1 MNTQQSEFVTRDVC
15 NMSLKGIPG
24 GGKTKSI
31 IDKILYLYQSGYIK
45 KNNNFLILTF
55 TKNAKK
61 DFKLKGQVKNKK
73 LFTDH
78 NVKTIHSLSMLMMN
92 SLMDNGSRNL
102 STVVASLLYNLT
114 NDTSMDV
121 CKISCLKECKVIFV
135 DEAQDISEVQY
146 KTIQLIASKINCNVI
161 MVGDPNQNIY
171 QFQGGSDK
179 YLTEHSDTNIQL
191 IYNYRS
197 TKSIVNFLNHFRP
210 WKEESEPMES
220 VGDKEGIKP
229 IIYSGELDYLIRKLM
244 KELRDTPV
252 PYEDIAIIGPVKKG
266 KYNPAGCPLNIGLQI
281 FAEYFEKYK
290 IPYVSHYVI
299 PSTDNKSKVKE
310 KKVGHINLYTIHG
323 SKGLEFKKV
332 FILNFHFST
341 MGRIPNQKSYN
352 EYKYLWYTALSRA
365 KDELSILIDHKKTPW
380 LGLQDCPT
388 DLYRIKYENK
398 TKGPIEFHDRLKKTT
413 ISDEDDIIERI
424 AVTEILDHRLF
435 GEDKQY
441 ELELMVGTNVTEE
454 TIFEKATSEIVDISE
469 FSALYGQYMED
480 IFTYYYLS
488 ERSNNDMCD
497 PNDHYRDK
505 GSNDLKNYIN
515 SFVRRN
521 NHNIV
526 VPISLRDTFVK
537 LKHRFGEITLNTLRQ
552 NIIELDDDGRR
563 IIKHL
568 ESISNIQGDQ
578 SINQKTNNGV
588 SSFDQDYF
596 MKHWLNI
603 SKGKNVPESLF
614 YLSLYFYQI
623 EHECMSLLTRDYSSH
638 LISLKPYLLRI
649 IKYAKSSPD
658 GYEFQVRNE
667 HPNLPSYGY
676 ADIKHDSK
684 IIDIK
689 FTQGFNQSY
698 IYQLLFYYNNI
709 FPKWSGIPELEVI
722 NLFTGIKTTIHIK
735 ESLTNRDLNYF
746 LCETFSI
753 KMKKNII
760 VYDLETTGLDTN
772 SCEIIERYMY
782 DMTLDNVLSEG
793 LVCPRQEIPPEI
805 EGLTGITNELMMELG
820 ETLFSFKNE
829 MRDRLKYYDMP
840 TFIAHNGNSFDHKIL
855 KRLKIIPVDS
865 NLLDS
870 KIIMNNRSKDK
881 LYDMKLINIYE
892 KVKGPFPP
900 ENAHRAEADTIM
912 IIDIFKQ
919 LNITCKHI
927 QDIVVTIEMNEC

>member
-1 MNTQQSEFVTRDVC
+1 MNTQQSEFVTQEVC
-15 NMSLKGIPG
+15 NMVLKGIPG

-31 IDKILYLYQSGYIK
+31 IDKILYLYEIRYIK

-73 LFTDH
+73 LFTDQ

-102 STVVASLLYNLT
+102 ATVVASLLYNLT
-114 NDTSMDV
+114 NDTNMDLSN
-121 CKISCLKECKVIFV
+121 ISCLKECRVIFV
-135 DEAQDISEVQY
+135 DEAQDISGVQY
-146 KTIQLIASKINCNVI
+146 ETIQLIASKINCNVI

-179 YLTEHSDTNIQL
+179 YLTEHSDNNIQL

-197 TKSIVNFLNHFRP
+197 TKSIVNLLNHFRP
-210 WKEESEPMES
+210 WKGESEPMES
-220 VGDKEGIKP
+220 VREGDSLKP
-229 IIYSGELDYLIRKLM
+229 IIYSGGLDYLIHNLM
-244 KELRDTPV
+244 KELKKTV
-252 PYEDIAIIGPVKKG
+252 IPYEDIAIIGPVKKG
-266 KYNPAGCPLNIGLQI
+266 KYNPVGCPLNIGLQI

-299 PSTDNKSKVKE
+299 PSTDNKSTVKD

-365 KDELSILIDHKKTPW
+365 KDELSILIDHQKTPW
-380 LGLQDCPT
+380 LGLKDCPT
-388 DLYRIKYENK
+388 DLYRIKYENINE
-398 TKGPIEFHDRLKKTT
+398 GHINFHDRLMKTT

-441 ELELMVGTNVTEE
+441 ELEMMVGTNVTEE
-454 TIFEKATSEIVDISE
+454 TIFEKATSEIIDISE
-469 FSALYGQYMED
+469 FAALYGQYMED
-480 IFTYYYLS
+480 IFTYYYLNTLAKS
-488 ERSNNDMCD
+488 GEYDRGGEN
-497 PNDHYRDK
+497 K
-505 GSNDLKNYIN
+505 LKNYIN

-521 NHNIV
+521 THNIV
-526 VPISLRDTFVK
+526 VPISLQNTFVK
-537 LKHRFGEITLNTLRQ
+537 LKHLFGEITLNTLRQ
-552 NIIELDDDGRR
+552 NIIELDDEGRR
-563 IIKHL
+563 FIKHL
-568 ESISNIQGDQ
+568 ESIQNIQGDQ
-578 SINQKTNNGV
+578 PINQKTNNGV

-596 MKHWLNI
+596 MKHWENI

-623 EHECMSLLTRDYSSH
+623 EHECMSLLERDFSEN
-638 LISLKPYLLRI
+638 LISLKPYIIKI
-649 IKYAKSSPD
+649 IKYAESLPE

-667 HPNLPSYGY
+667 HPNLPCYGY
-676 ADIKHDSK
+676 ADIKYGSK

-689 FTQGFNQSY
+689 FTQGFKQSY

-709 FPKWSGIPELEVI
+709 FPKWSDIPELEVI
-722 NLFTGIKTTIHIK
+722 NLFTGIKTIVNIK
-735 ESLTNRDLNYF
+735 KTLTNRDLNYF

-753 KMKKNII
+753 KMKHNII

-793 LVCPRQEIPPEI
+793 LVCPRQTIPPHI
-805 EGLTGITNELMMELG
+805 ERLTHITNELMMELG
-820 ETLFSFKNE
+820 ETLFKFTNE
-829 MRDRLKYYDMP
+829 MRERLKYYDMP
-840 TFIAHNGNSFDHKIL
+840 TYVAHNGNVFDHKIL
-855 KRLKIIPVDS
+855 KRMKIIPENS

-870 KIIMNNRSKDK
+870 MTIMNNRSKDK
-881 LYDMKLINIYE
+881 LYGLKLIDIYE
-892 KVKGPFPP
+892 KLKGPFPP
-900 ENAHRAEADTIM
+900 ENAHRAKADTIM
-912 IIDIFKQ
+912 ILDIFKQ